1 MYYPP
6 DGDGAASCEFTIVSL
21 DGKRWRW
28 EVCGASGMA
37 CAAERDAWVACGSA
51 DTAVATGTG
60 ETISFAYHIFLFL
73 RM

>member
-1 MYYPP
+1 MRVH
-6 DGDGAASCEFTIVSL
+6 DSIARRQE
-21 DGKRWRW
+21 
-28 EVCGASGMA
+28 MA
-37 CAAERDAWVACGSA
+37 LGGVRCERDGMRGRKRRLGGVCGSA